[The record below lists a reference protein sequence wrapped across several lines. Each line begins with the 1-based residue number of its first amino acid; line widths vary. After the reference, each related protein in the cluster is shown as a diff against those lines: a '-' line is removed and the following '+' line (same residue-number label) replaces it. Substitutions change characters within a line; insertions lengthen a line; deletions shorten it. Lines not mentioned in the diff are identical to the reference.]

1 MMDNSAKNNQEN
13 KKKVYK
19 ETDDRSE
26 NQTSGETS
34 SANSFDRSSISKTP
48 ERKNK
53 PLGSS
58 HEPGVMPG
66 TE

>member
-1 MMDNSAKNNQEN
+1 MMNNSVKDNQE
-13 KKKVYK
+13 KKRKVYK
-19 ETDDRSE
+19 EADDRSE

-34 SANSFDRSSISKTP
+34 SADSFDRSSLTKVSG
-48 ERKNK
+48 RKNK

-58 HEPGVMPG
+58 HEPGSTPG

>member
-1 MMDNSAKNNQEN
+1 MNNSAKNKQDNQ
-13 KKKVYK
+13 KKVYK

-34 SANSFDRSSISKTP
+34 SANSFDRSSFTKTTN
-48 ERKNK
+48 RKNK

>member
-1 MMDNSAKNNQEN
+1 MMNNSVKDNQE
-13 KKKVYK
+13 KKRKVYK

-34 SANSFDRSSISKTP
+34 SANSFDRSSLTKMP
-48 ERKNK
+48 GRKNK

-58 HEPGVMPG
+58 HEPGVTPG